1 MSKPVQQHER
11 KTPYIFFRKDMW
23 YPLEMT
29 CRVESAMTISP
40 RAIEA
45 AARAII
51 KARQEWR
58 DREGPFGVYYLPYSV
73 AGQHAVRDFRPGAEA
88 KIVSRFDTH
97 EEAMAECALLTEQH
111 FLAAALAVD
120 GLCLVEANEVE
131 KLRSALKGLSDMY
144 THAWDLADGGLMMME
159 SSMDRFEKAHQVAY
173 DVLNPDHPLISDED
187 DEDDVAAASTGGF
200 PA

>member
-1 MSKPVQQHER
+1 
-11 KTPYIFFRKDMW
+11 
-23 YPLEMT
+23 
-29 CRVESAMTISP
+29 MTISP

-51 KARQEWR
+51 KARQEWSK
-58 DREGPFGVYYLPYSV
+58 REGPFGVYYLPYSV

-120 GLCLVEANEVE
+120 GLCLVPSNILAELRKRDDTIKQIGPRGEELTERVIANECANAWPIV
-131 KLRSALKGLSDMY
+131 SAML
-144 THAWDLADGGLMMME
+144 
-159 SSMDRFEKAHQVAY
+159 
-173 DVLNPDHPLISDED
+173 
-187 DEDDVAAASTGGF
+187 AAASTGDS
-200 PA
+200 PRQEKP